1 MGELA
6 AVGAAAALAA
16 MLFASRLPPG
26 AEFIVPRRGG
36 FALYRAAWALF
47 ATPWGRTAFS
57 AVIALTLAACAGLFA
72 VALRREI
79 REWPRAWSARVAV
92 AAGPVFALI
101 LAGRLVGHALDLI
114 QSVWFPYGG
123 LDARELPV
131 AFTLFVMTGL
141 GAVLASC
148 AWAGGRR
155 ARATVLF
162 AALIAAD
169 LSSGLLASVCGVGL
183 PSSIPASSGKTVFVI
198 LTEGEHGPGR
208 EVYSLAPDVF
218 VDPDSRPALT
228 ALAAR
233 THDARALPAL
243 RALYEEETKRWDL
256 DGLRSAL
263 LLGAARRDP
272 LAVSVLLANLGVAAP
287 SPAATAALGAIADT
301 DAWRIGPLGAAAISR
316 AYARSGDRAAAVRW
330 SEKAGGPT
338 GIAAGLL
345 ETSGGGALHP
355 GRIAGVV
362 QAPVATRVA
371 LYAKSDPGAP
381 YLLDAAGFVGSA
393 QPDARGRFVFSGL
406 PAGRYYLAVAL
417 SAGDGRRGEV
427 SVTGN
432 RGDVVLDARRPARN
446 LPPLTIKFTPR

>member
-1 MGELA
+1 VGELA
-6 AVGAAAALAA
+6 AAGAAAALAA

-26 AEFIVPRRGG
+26 AQFIVPRRGG

-47 ATPWGRTAFS
+47 ATSWGRTAFS
-57 AVIALTLAACAGLFA
+57 AVIALVLAACAGLFA
-72 VALRREI
+72 AALRREV
-79 REWPRAWSARVAV
+79 REWPREWSARVGL
-92 AAGPVFALI
+92 AAGPAFALV
-101 LAGRLVGHALDLI
+101 LAGRLVGHSLDLI

-131 AFTLFVMTGL
+131 AFVLFGLTGI

-155 ARATVLF
+155 ARATALF
-162 AALIAAD
+162 AALIAVD
-169 LSSGLLASVCGVGL
+169 LSSGLLAAVCGVGQL
-183 PSSIPASSGKTVFVI
+183 PAVPAASGKTVFVV

-208 EVYSLAPDVF
+208 EVYALTPDIF
-218 VDPDSRPALT
+218 TDPDPRPALT
-228 ALAAR
+228 SLAAR

-256 DGLRSAL
+256 DGLRSSL

-272 LAVSVLLANLGVAAP
+272 LAVSVLLANLGVAVP
-287 SPAATAALGAIADT
+287 SPAVTAALGAIADT
-301 DAWRIGPLGAAAISR
+301 DAWRIGPMGAAAISR
-316 AYARSGDRAAAVRW
+316 AYARSGDRETAARW
-330 SEKAGGPT
+330 AEKAGGPA

-345 ETSGGGALHP
+345 GTADGGALHP

-362 QAPVATRVA
+362 RAPGSVRVA

-381 YLLDAAGFVGSA
+381 YMLDAAGFVAAA
-393 QPDARGRFVFSGL
+393 QPDARGRFGFSGL
-406 PAGRYYLAVAL
+406 TAGRYYLAVAL
-417 SAGDGRRGEV
+417 SSGDGRRGEV
-427 SVTGN
+427 SVTGS
-432 RGDVVLDARRPARN
+432 RGDLVLDARRPVLD